1 MKDRLVEWCRRCV
14 RTRDNIP
21 AQLLK
26 FLTTLVSKPSK
37 RKAVKAVNDEP
48 PAKRSD
54 KDNK

>member
-37 RKAVKAVNDEP
+37 RKAVIKDEP
-48 PAKRSD
+48 PAKRSNKDD
-54 KDNK
+54 K